1 MRPRRTCGG
10 SPRRRFRARRPPRDF
25 TPAQL
30 AAFDGKD
37 DDTPVYVALRGDVF
51 DVSAAR
57 HFYGPGG
64 GYEMFRGRDASRCLA
79 KMSLEESD
87 LDGPI
92 DDLNFGER
100 DQLNDWCVALLVRAA
115 AGDAHFL
122 GT

>member
-1 MRPRRTCGG
+1 MRPRRTCSA
-10 SPRRRFRARRPPRDF
+10 SPRRQFRARRPPRDF
-25 TPAQL
+25 TPKQL

>member
-1 MRPRRTCGG
+1 M
-10 SPRRRFRARRPPRDF
+10 
-25 TPAQL
+25 
-30 AAFDGKD
+30 
-37 DDTPVYVALRGDVF
+37 ALRGEVF

-79 KMSLEESD
+79 KMSLEECD
-87 LDGPI
+87 LDGPV